1 MNNPTQYTP
10 QETTMEEKG
19 EWLHL
24 HGQINY
30 IKTGND
36 CFKKFLPKPLS
47 QSHKLM
53 QWRMPMRITK
63 STYGCIRIT
72 KFIYGHIR
80 ITKSTY
86 GYISIGFTL
95 MLNLLIW
102 LHMCLSESFRKWS
115 TNLIWSIS
123 NRSTW
128 WSLFA
133 KKEGHV
139 GLSRRTVIWLLTQSN
154 KFKLSLL
161 GPQERPNEFYLRCL
175 VLNECL
181 F

>member
-1 MNNPTQYTP
+1 MNNPTQYPP
-10 QETTMEEKG
+10 QETTTEEKG
-19 EWLHL
+19 EQLHL
-24 HGQINY
+24 HWQINY
-30 IKTGND
+30 IKTGNN
-36 CFKKFLPKPLS
+36 CFKKSLPKLLS

-63 STYGCIRIT
+63 STYG
-72 KFIYGHIR
+72 HI
-80 ITKSTY
+80 
-86 GYISIGFTL
+86 GIGFTL

-123 NRSTW
+123 NHSTW
-128 WSLFA
+128 WSHFA

-139 GLSRRTVIWLLTQSN
+139 GLCQRTVIWLLTRSN

-161 GPQERPNEFYLRCL
+161 GPQRKAKWVFI
-175 VLNECL
+175 
-181 F
+181 